1 VFNQNWQK
9 NKNRV
14 REKLEVRDIA
24 EDVSQYQR
32 KWRKCEAKMREEA
45 SITQVEV
52 VIWGDQ
58 NVDGQA
64 KRIFKIKRY
73 RP

>member
-1 VFNQNWQK
+1 
-9 NKNRV
+9 
-14 REKLEVRDIA
+14 VRDRA

-32 KWRKCEAKMREEA
+32 KLRKCEAKMIEDA
-45 SITQVEV
+45 SNTQVEV
-52 VIWGDQ
+52 VTWGDQ

-64 KRIFKIKRY
+64 RRICKIKRY